1 MNKSRV
7 IISLLLVLI
16 TVLSMAG
23 CGKKVETSATTT
35 TEAMGTTTTV
45 VNEDGSTTTTT
56 TSPDGTITTT
66 TTNPDGTT
74 TTTTTSPSGETTTSA
89 PNDAPVPETQ
99 PSTPDANLRYINGLA
114 VVGTTAY
121 ELYYFNQSYA
131 DKYVNMINAQA
142 NNLAGIANVYV
153 IVIPKNVAIGLSDEL
168 QAKVSGSNQKT
179 ALEYFYNGFNSNVKE
194 VPIYNTMLAHRDE
207 YLYFRTDHHWTA
219 LGAYYAYTEFTKV
232 RGITTHPLSKYTELN
247 FGNFLGTLYS
257 SVNKA
262 NSTVGAQM
270 KANPDVCY
278 GYRPNPN
285 ATMYYGSDENNAK
298 TKFPIVANG
307 ASYGTSGKYLAFIAG
322 DQAFEE
328 ITNPDIT
335 DGSSIVVVKESFGN
349 AFVPFLVEN
358 YHKVYV
364 IDYRH
369 YKKSISDF
377 VKAYGVQDVLYIN
390 NISAA
395 TSSLVNSMK
404 ARQ

>member
-179 ALEYFYNGFNSNVKE
+179 ALEYFYNGFNSNV
-194 VPIYNTMLAHRDE
+194 NLFTTQCLH
-207 YLYFRTDHHWTA
+207 
-219 LGAYYAYTEFTKV
+219 TET
-232 RGITTHPLSKYTELN
+232 
-247 FGNFLGTLYS
+247 
-257 SVNKA
+257 
-262 NSTVGAQM
+262 
-270 KANPDVCY
+270 
-278 GYRPNPN
+278 
-285 ATMYYGSDENNAK
+285 
-298 TKFPIVANG
+298 
-307 ASYGTSGKYLAFIAG
+307 
-322 DQAFEE
+322 
-328 ITNPDIT
+328 
-335 DGSSIVVVKESFGN
+335 
-349 AFVPFLVEN
+349 
-358 YHKVYV
+358 
-364 IDYRH
+364 
-369 YKKSISDF
+369 
-377 VKAYGVQDVLYIN
+377 
-390 NISAA
+390 NISILEQ
-395 TSSLVNSMK
+395 TTIGLLSVHIMHIQNLQK
-404 ARQ
+404 